1 MTLGQK
7 RQTTA
12 KTFKKALQDLELAA
26 RWDNLQA
33 VDEEKFDKYVDF
45 LVDNFNL
52 LPEETEPMFE
62 IVKDIRKIQRFANEH
77 EKALQMFEV
86 AEKLTK

>member
-7 RQTTA
+7 RETTA
-12 KTFKKALQDLELAA
+12 KTFKKALRDLELVA

-45 LVDNFNL
+45 LIDSFSI
-52 LPEETEPMFE
+52 LPEEIEPMFE
-62 IVKDIRKIQRFANEH
+62 IVKSIRKIQRFANEH

-86 AEKLTK
+86 TEKLIK